1 MPTPSRPTRQASLF
15 DGVPHEPAG
24 RQPPQGQLLKWVGS
38 KQRFAAAI
46 AALLPHAYGRYIE
59 LFTGSAAVL
68 ATMAPERGIAADV
81 LGPLV
86 ALWQAVQ
93 REPDTVVGWYTE
105 GWQALMTGDK
115 VAAYRRLRDRYNA
128 APNPADL
135 LVLTRS
141 CYGGVIRFARDG
153 SMNTPCGAHR
163 PIDPD
168 EFAVRLARWRPRLQG
183 VQFVH
188 SDFEP
193 VLDSAESGDV
203 VYCDPPYLDS
213 AATLYGAQGFQ
224 FARLV
229 AAMAR
234 AKDRGVRVALSID
247 GTKRSGSKVCAVPL
261 PEGLFETEA
270 TVDVGRSMLRRFQL
284 AGQTLEREVVSDRLL
299 LTWVAK
305 S

>member
-1 MPTPSRPTRQASLF
+1 MTQKRVLAVAQ
-15 DGVPHEPAG
+15 GVLPMGLDSPP

-46 AALLPHAYGRYIE
+46 AALLPRDYGQYIE
-59 LFTGSAAVL
+59 PFTGSAAVL
-68 ATMAPERGIAADV
+68 ATMAPPRGVAADA
-81 LGPLV
+81 LAPLV
-86 ALWQAVQ
+86 ALWHAVQ
-93 REPDTVVGWYTE
+93 RQPETVLAWYTA
-105 GWQALMTGDK
+105 GWQALMGGDK
-115 VAAYRRLRDRYNA
+115 VAAYRAVRARYNA
-128 APNPADL
+128 TPNPADL

-163 PIDPD
+163 PIAPED
-168 EFAVRLARWRPRLQG
+168 FAIRLDRWRPRLAG

-193 VLDSAESGDV
+193 VIDAARAGDI

-213 AATLYGAQGFQ
+213 ASTLYGAQGFQ

-229 AAMAR
+229 AAVQR
-234 AKDRGVRVALSID
+234 AKARGVRVALSID
-247 GTKRSGSKVCAVPL
+247 GSKRSGGKICAVPL

-270 TVDVGRSMLRRFQL
+270 TIDVGRSMLRRFQL
-284 AGQTLEREVVSDRLL
+284 AGQTLEREVVADRLL
-299 LTWVAK
+299 LTWTGSA
-305 S
+305 